1 MLVTNYYQGNCKTTL
16 IINCAPELRHFPETL
31 STLRFGERAKNIEN
45 KVKINEELGI
55 TELTRLLSAARA
67 EIEELKNRKLPNQ
80 ESSETDLSLLDDD
93 DNTHS
98 NNDTDNILVNNFR
111 GKISELEEEVEILR
125 STANN
130 YLNDIK
136 LIEAENTA
144 LKHSVTSLEDLL
156 LQANLEKI
164 EGLKKKSEEIITQT
178 SLKAEDQVSDDGNDS
193 GFDNDLKDDTALEE
207 LALENDIEEIEQES
221 RGLPYEVLEL
231 ESNSLIDKIET
242 AKNASEEGKF
252 VSDYA
257 KLKNDYDTH
266 VRRLLAKLAAEQ
278 IERAKVEDE
287 LENINVSLTFT
298 YSIKNLPS
306 NNIKMYDI
314 LVNF

>member
-178 SLKAEDQVSDDGNDS
+178 PLKAEDQVSDDGNDS

-207 LALENDIEEIEQES
+207 LALETDIEEIEQES